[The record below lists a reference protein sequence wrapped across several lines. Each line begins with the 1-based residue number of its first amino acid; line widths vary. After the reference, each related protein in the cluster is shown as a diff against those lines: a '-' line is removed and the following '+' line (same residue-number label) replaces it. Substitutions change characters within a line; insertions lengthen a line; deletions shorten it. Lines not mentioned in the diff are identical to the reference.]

1 MRSVSRTR
9 LVPMMLAACSLAPAA
24 LHAQQT
30 QASLTGQVLDPQGAS
45 VPGAAVTIT
54 NTSTAIDRTVQTNSG
69 GRYTVTNLNP
79 GPYKVTVK
87 ASGFTEKV
95 LSGIV
100 LQVGQDEGL
109 DVPLSLGSESTV
121 VEVTAAAAVTDT
133 ESSAQGTVIDNKEVV
148 ELPLNQR
155 TFYSLA
161 TLSPAVDLPGQSS
174 TLGFRGGFNVAGNN
188 ETANTFTVNGV
199 DDNDQNV
206 MAPSFRPSVEAIQ
219 EFQLLYGVYSA
230 EYGRTSGGQV
240 VVVTKTGSNALHG
253 DLFEFIRNSQFDAK
267 NYFTLPNTGTTFR
280 RNQFGGTLGGPI
292 IKDRTF
298 FFLSYEGLRLAQP
311 TVLNTTVPNP
321 AFLNGDFSS
330 VCTSGFTAAGI
341 CNTASQQLKNPAT
354 GVAYVNNQIPT
365 SSFDPIGRY
374 VLQQYPAPN
383 PGQSAGLAV
392 QKYTFNEKRVE
403 NLDEGSARVD
413 HKFSDKDSL
422 LLQYNYFNDPSFEP
436 SLSLCSA
443 GAIPGSG
450 CTQNQISTLGSIN
463 ETHIFSSHWLN
474 EIRLGFDRLEQ
485 PRIGQD
491 DGITTAPKVPGAF
504 SDSHIPSN
512 LLGGSPSSSV
522 TGYASVHPY
531 TNLPQHRY
539 DDHFNLV
546 DNVTWSHGSHN
557 LKVGVN
563 LLQARYSDLY
573 VADATGVFSFTGVVG
588 STKNLTTGNSAADL
602 ALGYAATATRS
613 PTAPDIHVRYNA
625 IGAFV
630 QDDWK
635 VTPHLTLNLGVRYED
650 FLPIH
655 DTRNILSNWLA
666 PSAANPNGSI
676 EVAGLNGTGTSVFNN
691 DANNFEPRV
700 GLSYQPFGSD
710 RTVFHASYGIFY
722 NSPAIGN
729 GADLSLGLNP
739 PFRLTQSFNST
750 PTAQSVLSTNPFP
763 VVAGTTPDGTI
774 NHPFTSVAPTGIDP
788 NFRTLYLDEWGMS
801 IDQQL
806 TPTIGLTIG
815 YIGNAGVKIPRLVA
829 ANQYI
834 NAVPAYTSTV
844 NGVTTTTTTLP
855 ASGPNTVS
863 STKPISGTSAA
874 VPNPLLT
881 SVQPNATNY
890 YQWGNITEYIS
901 EGHSSYNALTVKAQ
915 KNLGNG
921 ISFIL
926 AYTWEHSIDNA
937 PGYASTSQSSSGT
950 PQNSYNLQGEKGTSD
965 FNVSSR
971 IALSPV
977 IELPFGANK
986 PFLNQGFASH
996 LLGGFQLSG
1005 IYQYDSGRP
1014 FTISSSQN
1022 RSGSVYGVDRPNV
1035 IANPNTGPKTVSQWF
1050 NTAAFVVNNWGSFGN
1065 EARNAVVGPDFSQL
1079 DVAIQ
1084 RVFAMNERYS
1094 VALRFESFNVMNKAN
1109 FLNPLGT
1116 GTGNYQAQTTAQGA
1130 LPITPQ
1136 TSSTNTF
1143 GQLTQANDPR
1153 SCQFSGKFIF

>member
-1 MRSVSRTR
+1 MRSFPRTR
-9 LVPMMLAACSLAPAA
+9 FVPLMLAASSLAPAA

-54 NTSTAIDRTVQTNSG
+54 NTSTAIERTVQTNSG

-188 ETANTFTVNGV
+188 ETANTFTINGI

-219 EFQLLYGVYSA
+219 EFHLLYGVYSA

-240 VVVTKTGSNALHG
+240 VVITKTGTNAFHG

-267 NYFTLPNTGTTFR
+267 NYFTLPGTGTTFR

-292 IKDRTF
+292 VKDRTF

-321 AFLNGDFSS
+321 AFLSGNFSS

-341 CNTASQQLKNPAT
+341 CNTASQQLYVPSTNVASNPA
-354 GVAYVNNQIPT
+354 GRVPYLNNQIPT
-365 SSFDPIGRY
+365 GSFDPIGRY
-374 VLQQYPAPN
+374 ILQQYPAPN
-383 PGQSAGLAV
+383 PGQAASLAV
-392 QKYTFNEKRVE
+392 QKYTFNEKRLE

-413 HKFSDKDSL
+413 HKFSEKDSL

-504 SDSHIPSN
+504 SDAHIPAN

-531 TNLPQHRY
+531 GNLPQHRY

-546 DNVTWSHGSHN
+546 DNVSWSHGSHN
-557 LKVGVN
+557 VKVGIN

-613 PTAPDIHVRYNA
+613 PTAPDIHVRYNS

-635 VTPHLTLNLGVRYED
+635 VTPHLTLNLGLRYED

-666 PSAANPNGSI
+666 PTAANPNGTI
-676 EVAGLNGTGTSVFNN
+676 EVAGLNGTPTSVFNN
-691 DANNFEPRV
+691 DANNFAPRV

-710 RTVFHASYGIFY
+710 KTVFHASYGIFY

-750 PTAQSVLSTNPFP
+750 PSAQAVLSTNPFP
-763 VVAGTTPDGTI
+763 VVPGVTPDGTQA
-774 NHPFTSVAPTGIDP
+774 HPFTSVAPTGIDP

-806 TPTIGLTIG
+806 TSTIGLTIG
-815 YIGNAGVKIPRLVA
+815 YIANAGVRIPRLIEP
-829 ANQYI
+829 NQHT
-834 NAVPAYTSTV
+834 NPVLTLT
-844 NGVTTTTTTLP
+844 NGQPTGI
-855 ASGPNTVS
+855 AS
-863 STKPISGTSAA
+863 STTPIAGVAGP

-881 SVQPNATNY
+881 SVQPNANNY

-901 EGHSSYNALTVKAQ
+901 SGHSSYNALTVKGQ

-926 AYTWEHSIDNA
+926 AYTWAHAIDNA
-937 PGYASTSQSSSGT
+937 NGYASGSQSSSGT
-950 PQNSYNLQGEKGTSD
+950 PQNSLNLQAEKGTSD
-965 FNVSSR
+965 FNVTNR

-986 PFLNQGFASH
+986 PFLNQGFVSK
-996 LLGGFQLSG
+996 LVGGFQLSG

-1014 FTISSSQN
+1014 FTVSSSQN
-1022 RSGSVYGVDRPNV
+1022 RSGSVYGADRPNV
-1035 IANPNTGPKTVSQWF
+1035 VANPNTGPKTVSQWF
-1050 NTAAFVVNNWGSFGN
+1050 NTAAFVVNNWGTFGN
-1065 EARNAVVGPDFSQL
+1065 ESRNAVVGPSYSDL
-1079 DVAIQ
+1079 DVAVQ
-1084 RVFAMNERYS
+1084 RLFAVSERYAI
-1094 VALRFESFNVMNKAN
+1094 ALRFESFNVMNKAN

-1116 GTGNYQAQTTAQGA
+1116 GTGNYQAQTTAQGS

-1136 TSSTNTF
+1136 TSSSNTF